1 MELKLR
7 PQSFKLVIPEEVERK
22 IRFLCTKVWDVE
34 WSGTLFYK
42 PEGNFED
49 GSLVIR
55 CTDIFVMD
63 IGNATYTEFDM
74 SPEVIAYMAENPE
87 LLDCQAGLIHS
98 HNHMTAFFSTTDL
111 NTLREEGRDRN
122 HFVSLIVNNAGTYT
136 AAITRKIRTVSESF
150 TYPTFNDGEVS
161 SRRDSPETEEYLE
174 YFNLDIEF
182 EGEHQSFEELD
193 ARLEEIR
200 KAKRAMTAKKASGVF
215 RSPYYREYELYD
227 RYEEEPSSL
236 FPSYREEIP
245 TINTG
250 GPANRISQPAVPQA
264 ERDSKETEPQ
274 KPGSTENPQAGET
287 DDSDV
292 FPLGKYHLNP
302 KTVKSLVLQLI
313 TGSVILPNESKIDT
327 VKWVKGM
334 SSLYRKRFGEGKKG
348 MEKFRVWAEGYIEF
362 LCWYIED
369 KDLEEIDKEWGGE
382 ATPAIC
388 AWDLLG
394 ELEKLPKNEY
404 IEVYKEILETYL

>member
-1 MELKLR
+1 MKLKLR
-7 PQSFKLVIPEEVERK
+7 LQSFKLVIPEEVERK
-22 IRFLCTKVWDVE
+22 IRFLCTKLWDVE

-42 PEGNFED
+42 PEGSFED

-63 IGNATYTEFDM
+63 IGNVTYTEFDM

-98 HNHMTAFFSTTDL
+98 HNHMASFFSSTDL

-150 TYPTFNDGEVS
+150 TYPTFNDGEIS
-161 SRRDSPETEEYLE
+161 SRRDAEETEEYLE

-200 KAKRAMTAKKASGVF
+200 KAKRAMAAKKASGVF
-215 RSPYYREYELYD
+215 QSSYYQGYRPYD
-227 RYEEEPSSL
+227 GHEEESSSL
-236 FPSYREEIP
+236 FPSYMEEIP
-245 TINTG
+245 VINTG
-250 GPANRISQPAVPQA
+250 GPANRISQPAVPQV
-264 ERDSKETEPQ
+264 ERDSKETGLQEPDNI
-274 KPGSTENPQAGET
+274 ENPQVDET
-287 DDSDV
+287 DDSDG

-302 KTVKSLVLQLI
+302 ETVKSLTLQLI
-313 TGSVILPNESKIDT
+313 TGSVILPNESKIDA

-334 SSLYRKRFGEGKKG
+334 PSLYEKRFGEGKKG

-362 LCWYIED
+362 LCWYVED
-369 KDLEEIDKEWGGE
+369 QNLEEIDDEWGGE
-382 ATPAIC
+382 ALPAIC
-388 AWDLLG
+388 AWDLLV
-394 ELEKLPKNEY
+394 ELNKLPKNDY
-404 IEVYKEILETYL
+404 TEVYEEILESYL

>member
-22 IRFLCTKVWDVE
+22 IRFLCTKVWNVE

-63 IGNATYTEFDM
+63 IGNTTYTEFDM

-87 LLDCQAGLIHS
+87 LLDCQMGLIHS
-98 HNHMTAFFSTTDL
+98 HAGMQTFFSGTDTA
-111 NTLREEGRDRN
+111 TLKEEGRDRN
-122 HFVSLIVNNAGTYT
+122 HFVSLIVNNAGIYT
-136 AAITRKIRTVSESF
+136 AAITRRVRTVQESF
-150 TYPTFNDGEVS
+150 VYPTFNEGEIKS
-161 SRRDSPETEEYLE
+161 QRDCTDSEYLE

-193 ARLEEIR
+193 ARLEEI
-200 KAKRAMTAKKASGVF
+200 KKAKKAKIVEKVSEVSQ
-215 RSPYYREYELYD
+215 SPYYQRYGLYGGF
-227 RYEEEPSSL
+227 EEEPSSL

-245 TINTG
+245 VINTG
-250 GPANRISQPAVPQA
+250 GPANQINSPENAVKKTAGKDILQEQDNTRQTQA
-264 ERDSKETEPQ
+264 EK
-274 KPGSTENPQAGET
+274 
-287 DDSDV
+287 DDSPFEE
-292 FPLGKYHLNP
+292 FPIGEYHLNP
-302 KTVKSLVLQLI
+302 LTIKSLTLQLI
-313 TGSVILPNESKIDT
+313 TGSVILPNESRIDA

-334 SSLYRKRFGEGKKG
+334 PSLYRKRFGEGKKG

-369 KDLEEIDKEWGGE
+369 ESLEEIDEEWGGQ
-382 ATPAIC
+382 ALPAIC
-388 AWDLLG
+388 AYDLLT
-394 ELEKLPKNEY
+394 ELNKLPENEY
-404 IEVYKEILETYL
+404 IEVYKEILESYL